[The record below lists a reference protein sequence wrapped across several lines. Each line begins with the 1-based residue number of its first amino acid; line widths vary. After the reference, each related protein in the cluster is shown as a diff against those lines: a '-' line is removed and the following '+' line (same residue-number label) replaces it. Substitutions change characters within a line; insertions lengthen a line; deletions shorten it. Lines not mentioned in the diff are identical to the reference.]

1 MQRPVTIIADTSVW
15 VAALDGRLGRGQAV
29 FHALRQQRRIT
40 APGLIFAGLLAEL
53 DDPAR
58 AEMARVWATE
68 APPLPDSTMAGS
80 TTLWISAGDLG
91 ARLRRAGVMLD
102 DAAHCLIAVCVREAA
117 PLWSLDP
124 VFDAV
129 AEHLPLERFTVPL
142 D

>member
-1 MQRPVTIIADTSVW
+1 MSRPVTIIADTSVW
-15 VAALDGRLGRGQAV
+15 AAALEGRLGRGQAV

-68 APPLPDSTMAGS
+68 APPLPDT

-129 AEHLPLERFTVPL
+129 AEHLPLERFSVPL